1 MAIHTTIN
9 GKSKYHDHESKQDVI
24 DYILNPFKIP
34 SGFIGYMN
42 VDPRNPAL
50 SMHQCSALYGKDKGI
65 QIRHFVVSFDR
76 NEVLDSATA
85 NVIATEFMNYIGR
98 EYPVLYAV
106 HENTDQIHF
115 HMAFNNVS
123 LTGKRYYGTKSEYYS
138 MLSAFKAILR
148 KYGIYV
154 LIPQTRKDFIYWLEY
169 IILDYGYR

>member
-1 MAIHTTIN
+1 MNKETYTTAIHTTIN

-42 VDPRNPAL
+42 VDQRNPAL
-50 SMHQCSALYGKDKGI
+50 SMHQCSALFGKDKGV

-76 NEVLDSATA
+76 NEVRDSATA
-85 NVIATEFMNYIGR
+85 NAIATEFMNYIGR

-154 LIPQTRKDFIYWLEY
+154 LMGKTRKDFIY
-169 IILDYGYR
+169 